1 MREDVFLIIDD
12 QKSIA
17 LFLKD
22 QLEQLSPLPVL
33 TCHSLAE
40 AKAVLN
46 TDINVVV
53 CLSDLHLPDAPRGE
67 AIDLLNSRHITTV
80 VLTGSYSEEIRKE
93 MFQKKVADY
102 VIKDNPSSI
111 RYALQTVIT
120 LYKNAQRTLW
130 ILTSGQSAYSNKL
143 VGLLRIHRFQVKLF
157 ESPEE
162 LSTQLAKSQPDLILL
177 EDVDNI
183 RHSNIYEFINKV
195 RERFSQNQLPM
206 MACEPSDNIATA
218 IKMMKYGV
226 NDFFNTTFTVE
237 ELYVRIKQNIDHAC
251 AYNEIEYISQRDAL
265 TGAYNRGYFFKQG
278 HVLFNQLKQ
287 MRKYFFVVMADIDH
301 FKLVNDNHGHQKGD
315 EAIIFMADTLQT
327 VFADFLVARF
337 GGEEFC
343 VLGEAKDATQIEAL
357 CEQLRAKVETE
368 SQQKVGIPFTVSQ
381 GLTFSGD
388 DLEGA
393 IARADKALYRSKE
406 QGRNRVSVEF

>member
-22 QLEQLSPLPVL
+22 QLEQISPLPVL
-33 TCHSLAE
+33 VCHSLAE
-40 AKAVLN
+40 AKRILD

-67 AIDLLNSRHITTV
+67 AIDLLHDRHITTV
-80 VLTGSYSEEIRKE
+80 VLTASYSEEIRKE

-102 VIKDNPSSI
+102 VIKDSPASI
-111 RYALQTVIT
+111 RYALQTVMT
-120 LYKNAQRTLW
+120 LYRNAMRNLW
-130 ILTSGQSAYSNKL
+130 ILTSGKSPYSNKL

-157 ESPEE
+157 ESHEE
-162 LSTQLAKSQPDLILL
+162 IAKQLAKAQPDLILL

-183 RHSNIYEFINKV
+183 RHSNIYDFINTI
-195 RERFSQNQLPM
+195 RERFTQSQLPM
-206 MACEPSDNIATA
+206 MACEPSENIATA

-226 NDFFNTTFTVE
+226 NDFFNTTFTAE
-237 ELYVRIKQNIDHAC
+237 ELYVRIKQNIDHTS

-287 MRKYFFVVMADIDH
+287 QRKYFFVVMADIDH

-315 EAIIFMADTLQT
+315 EAIVFMADALQT
-327 VFADFLVARF
+327 IFKDFLVARF

-343 VLGEAKDATQIEAL
+343 VLGETKDATQIEAL
-357 CEQLRAKVETE
+357 CEQLRALVETD
-368 SQQKVGIPFTVSQ
+368 SVQKVGIPFTVSQ
-381 GLTFSGD
+381 GLTFSGE
-388 DLEGA
+388 DLEAA
-393 IARADKALYRSKE
+393 IARADKALYHSKE
-406 QGRNRVSVEF
+406 HGRNCVSIEF